1 MKRLFTILYLV
12 LVFASVNAQRKT
24 DLQITTLTP
33 GKDNIIK
40 NGQPFDI
47 SVNLKNLGTD
57 ATKST
62 DTLIFFPLIDNN
74 YIMSGGVP
82 LSKGF
87 TGSALALPVN
97 GSVNINNMWTGLAF
111 NGLTLDGQHDFCVGV
126 VITNRSADS
135 CRDMNTTN
143 NTSCNKVWMD
153 KFPVGLAQVTANT
166 VVFNSLNVSPNPA
179 TESVNIDYTVAD
191 ASDVT
196 ISVKDLQGREVIHVT
211 SEKKA
216 MGIYSE
222 SVNVASLSTGI
233 YLVEYITGDKVF
245 TQKLIKK

>member
-1 MKRLFTILYLV
+1 MKRLFTILSLV

-24 DLQITTLTP
+24 DLTITTLAP

-40 NGQPFDI
+40 NGKPFDI

-57 ATKST
+57 ATKGT

-82 LSKGF
+82 LSKAF

-97 GSVNINNMWTGLAF
+97 GSVNINNMWTGLTF

-135 CRDMNTTN
+135 ARDN
-143 NTSCNKVWMD
+143 NTANNTGCNKVWMD
-153 KFPVGLAQVTANT
+153 KFPVGISQMTANT
-166 VVFNSLNVSPNPA
+166 VVFNSITVSPNPA
-179 TESVNIDYTVAD
+179 ADDINLNYTVAD

-196 ISVKDLQGREVIHVT
+196 ISVKDLQGREVIRVIN
-211 SEKKA
+211 EKKA

-222 SVNVASLSTGI
+222 SVNVASLSTGV

-245 TQKLIKK
+245 NQKLIKK